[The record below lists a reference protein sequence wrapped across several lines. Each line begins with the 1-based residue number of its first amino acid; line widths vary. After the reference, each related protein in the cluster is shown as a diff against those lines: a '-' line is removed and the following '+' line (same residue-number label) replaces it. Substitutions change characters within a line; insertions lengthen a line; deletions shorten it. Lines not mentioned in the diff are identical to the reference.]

1 MSKSPSVEKE
11 LRLMKSIWN
20 SITRN
25 WAQLGPSGRAWMKEK
40 LKDLPVDDDKVKE
53 AFDAEGT

>member
-25 WAQLGPSGRAWMKEK
+25 WAQLGPGGRAWMKEK
-40 LKDLPVDDDKVKE
+40 LKDLPIEDDKVKE
-53 AFDAEGT
+53 AFDAEGA